1 MISAQVGFATG
12 ARADAIAALGAPAA
26 ARGLL
31 DQLDAMFGGRCATA
45 ACCGTAMADWGAEPE
60 FHGGYTYPSPGCLP
74 LRAALREP
82 VERVFF
88 CGEHCTEGLDP
99 CVQAALADGERAATA
114 ALGLLVTPP
123 ARELDRLS
131 LEPPP
136 PPPQRS
142 ESSPRQRE
150 IMAPG
155 RSPARPPWTTPADAS
170 HRLPGGVDQD
180 ELPAF
185 YH

>member
-1 MISAQVGFATG
+1 MGFATG

-45 ACCGTAMADWGAEPE
+45 VCCGMAMADWGAEPE

-99 CVQAALADGERAATA
+99 CVQAALADGERAAMA
-114 ALGLLVTPP
+114 ALGLLDTPP

-136 PPPQRS
+136 PPPRS

-155 RSPARPPWTTPADAS
+155 RSPARPPWTSAAS
-170 HRLPGGVDQD
+170 AAGRRRPG
-180 ELPAF
+180 
-185 YH
+185 